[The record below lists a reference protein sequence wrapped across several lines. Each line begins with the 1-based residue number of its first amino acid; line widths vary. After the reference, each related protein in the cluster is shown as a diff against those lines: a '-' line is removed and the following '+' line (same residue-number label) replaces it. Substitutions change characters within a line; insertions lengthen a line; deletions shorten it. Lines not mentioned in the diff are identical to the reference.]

1 MLHNFVDEVTST
13 SVSVNAIMNHGY
25 FFLAVR
31 RPHPPGETLGADCNA
46 LTRLLMLGVVFCLVS
61 TSTKAQTQFEDV
73 SDSAGIDYIGESW
86 GASWGD
92 LNGDGW
98 PDLFVNHHRA
108 QPTLHVNAGDGTLTD
123 ITASTYWADP
133 EHVGDMHG
141 GAWGDF
147 DNDGDQD
154 FYVTHGETRE
164 NHFMVNQNGKLIY
177 RTAQYDPQYSSWRGR
192 MPIWFDFTRDG
203 LLDVMV
209 TSENRAPILEQVPN
223 TFADRTG
230 AAGIQCDGDQMGF
243 LADVNADG
251 SLDLICS
258 GAVFPGRVYDFRL
271 GVPFT
276 DITGQMPKTDS
287 TNDVAIADFDGDLRT
302 DYFMV
307 RGAKRLSGAD
317 KVGNNEVATQLFTQG
332 GGEKRAHFVTTGN
345 VTFTL
350 VVERDFSEADVAI
363 GADGWRPNAS
373 VTKKG
378 GERTMVLTLS
388 SSDPNVVGIAPHN
401 PRDTRKVFIGYD
413 PASQTWT
420 LVNSPGGP
428 WTFLYAGMKS
438 TAPVSDV
445 TASGLDSLDRP
456 IVPALVAHKSG
467 GLRDVTA
474 SSGFSRNILCIS
486 TAAADFDND
495 MDVDL
500 YVVCR
505 GANLNVANLYF
516 DNDGNGNF
524 TEVSQAGGAEGP
536 TGARVGL
543 GESVV
548 TADYDVDGNVDL
560 YVTNGLAMN
569 PERVGGPDL
578 LFRNV
583 GHPTNRWIE
592 LDLVGTQSNR
602 DGIGAR
608 VLATAGGITQLRE
621 QGGGYHRW
629 SQNDK
634 RLHFGLGKHNSVDL
648 VIEWPS
654 GRRDTHNNIAAGSA
668 YTVVEGGAIRVRIP
682 GDPGP
687 PPPGDDPVISIGNA
701 SVAEQAGGSTLV
713 FNVTLDKPRS
723 SGNVTVQYRTE
734 NRTAMAGGD
743 YVWEN
748 GTVVISPGD
757 VSAIIDVAVVDNDKA
772 EDTATL
778 NVELSNA
785 SNATIGGNGI
795 AVGTI
800 TDDDAGG

>member
-1 MLHNFVDEVTST
+1 MQT
-13 SVSVNAIMNHGY
+13 MNQYDH
-25 FFLAVR
+25 FFHAVR
-31 RPHPPGETLGADCNA
+31 HPHPRGEALAAGCNA
-46 LTRLLMLGVVFCLVS
+46 LIRLLALGVVLCLVS
-61 TSTKAQTQFEDV
+61 TSTRAQTQFKDV
-73 SDSAGIDYIGESW
+73 SGSAGIDYKGESW

-108 QPTLHVNAGDGTLTD
+108 PPTLHVNARNRTLTD
-123 ITASTYWADP
+123 ITASTYWAKP
-133 EHVGDMHG
+133 ANVGDMHG

-154 FYVTHGETRE
+154 FYVTHGETRD
-164 NHFMVNQNGKLIY
+164 NHFMVNQGGNLVY
-177 RTAQYDPQYSSWRGR
+177 RTPQYDPQYPSWRGR

-203 LLDVMV
+203 LLDVMIA
-209 TSENRAPILEQVPN
+209 SENRAPILEQVPD
-223 TFADRTG
+223 TFSDRTG
-230 AAGIQCDGDQMGF
+230 AAGIQCDGYQMGY
-243 LADVNADG
+243 LTDVNADG
-251 SLDLICS
+251 SLDFICS
-258 GAVFPGRVYDFRL
+258 GATFPGRVYDFRL

-276 DITGQMPKTDS
+276 NITGQMPKTSS

-302 DYFMV
+302 DFFMV

-317 KVGNNEVATQLFTQG
+317 KVGNNEVATQLFTSG
-332 GGEKRAHFVTTGN
+332 GGEKRAHFVTSGK

-350 VVERDFSEADVAI
+350 VVERDFSSADVAI
-363 GADGWRPNAS
+363 GSAGWHPNAT

-388 SSDPNVVGIAPHN
+388 SSASNVVGIAPHN
-401 PRDTRKVFIGYD
+401 PRTTRKVFIGYD

-428 WTFLYAGMKS
+428 WTFLYAHMKS
-438 TAPVSDV
+438 TAPVSNV
-445 TASGLDSLDRP
+445 TASGLDALDRP
-456 IVPALVAHKSG
+456 IEPALIAHKSG
-467 GLRDVTA
+467 GFRDLTT
-474 SSGFSRNILCIS
+474 SSGLSKKIS
-486 TAAADFDND
+486 CVGTAAADFDND

-500 YVVCR
+500 YAVCR

-524 TEVSQAGGAEGP
+524 TEVPLAGGAKGP
-536 TGARVGL
+536 IGAGVGL

-608 VLATAGGITQLRE
+608 VLATAGGKTQLRE

-634 RLHFGLGKHNSVDL
+634 RLHFGLGSHGSANL

-654 GRRDTHNNIAAGSA
+654 GRRDTHNNVAAGAA
-668 YTVVEGGAIRVRIP
+668 YTVIEGGAIRVRIR
-682 GDPGP
+682 G
-687 PPPGDDPVISIGNA
+687 
-701 SVAEQAGGSTLV
+701 
-713 FNVTLDKPRS
+713 
-723 SGNVTVQYRTE
+723 
-734 NRTAMAGGD
+734 
-743 YVWEN
+743 
-748 GTVVISPGD
+748 
-757 VSAIIDVAVVDNDKA
+757 
-772 EDTATL
+772 
-778 NVELSNA
+778 
-785 SNATIGGNGI
+785 
-795 AVGTI
+795 
-800 TDDDAGG
+800 

>member
-1 MLHNFVDEVTST
+1 MQLIKQSDSSSHAVRHPHPAGATLAADSNNMLHLLL
-13 SVSVNAIMNHGY
+13 
-25 FFLAVR
+25 LA
-31 RPHPPGETLGADCNA
+31 GA
-46 LTRLLMLGVVFCLVS
+46 LCLVS
-61 TSTKAQTQFEDV
+61 TSIRAQTQFEDV
-73 SDSAGIDYIGESW
+73 SASAGIDYAGESW

-123 ITASTYWADP
+123 ITASTFWANP
-133 EHVGDMHG
+133 ENVGDMHG

-154 FYVTHGETRE
+154 FYVTHGETKE
-164 NHFMVNQNGKLIY
+164 NHFMVNQGGRLIY
-177 RTAQYDPQYSSWRGR
+177 RTPQYDPRYPSWRGR

-209 TSENRAPILEQVPN
+209 TSENRAPILEQVGN
-223 TFADRTG
+223 TFADRSN
-230 AAGIQCDGDQMGF
+230 AAGIECDSNQLGF

-251 SLDLICS
+251 SLDFICS
-258 GAVFPGRVYDFRL
+258 GASFPGGIYEFRL
-271 GVPFT
+271 GVPFD
-276 DITGQMPKTDS
+276 DITGEMPRTGA
-287 TNDVAIADFDGDLRT
+287 TNDVAIADYDGDLRT
-302 DYFMV
+302 DFFMV

-317 KVGNNEVATQLFTQG
+317 KVGSNEAETQLFTRG
-332 GGEKRAHFVTTGN
+332 GEEKRAHFVTNGD
-345 VTFTL
+345 VSFTL
-350 VVERDFSEADVAI
+350 IVEREFSTTDVAI
-363 GADGWRPNAS
+363 GASGWHPDVN
-373 VTKKG
+373 VTKQG

-388 SSDPNVVGIAPHN
+388 SSDPKVVGIAPHN
-401 PRDTRKVFIGYD
+401 PANTQKVFIGFD
-413 PASQTWT
+413 PTSQTWT
-420 LVNSPGGP
+420 VVNSPGGP
-428 WTFLYAGMKS
+428 WTFLYAGVES
-438 TAPVSDV
+438 TAPVSNV

-456 IVPALVAHKSG
+456 IEPALVAHKSG

-474 SSGFSRNILCIS
+474 SVGLAKDISCVS

-500 YVVCR
+500 YAVCR
-505 GANLNVANLYF
+505 GANLNVANIYF

-524 TEVSQAGGAEGP
+524 TQVPQAGGAEGP

-548 TADYDVDGNVDL
+548 TADYDIDGNVDL

-569 PERVGGPDL
+569 PERVGGPDV

-583 GHPTNRWIE
+583 GHRTNQWIQV
-592 LDLVGTQSNR
+592 DLVGTQSNR

-608 VLATAGGITQLRE
+608 VLATAGGKTQLRE

-634 RLHFGLGKHNSVDL
+634 RLHFGLGNHTSADI

-654 GRRDTHNNIAAGSA
+654 GRRDTHDNVAAGSVYRA
-668 YTVVEGGAIRVRIP
+668 VEGGAIRVRMP
-682 GDPGP
+682 GQDPDA
-687 PPPGDDPVISIGNA
+687 PPPGDDPVISIADA
-701 SVAEQAGGSTLV
+701 SVAEKEGGSSLM
-713 FNVTLDKPRS
+713 FDVTLDRPRS
-723 SGNVTVQYRTE
+723 SGNVTVNYRTR
-734 NRTAMAGGD
+734 NLTAMAGGD

-757 VSAIIDVAVVDNDKA
+757 VSAVIDIAVVDDDKVEEA
-772 EDTATL
+772 HVLT
-778 NVELSNA
+778 VELSDAINA
-785 SNATIGGNGI
+785 VIDGTGI

-800 TDDDAGG
+800 TD